1 MCYLRIHH
9 SIVIDKYFT
18 IENNRLVL
26 SDYNEDNSLFEL
38 VKNKNG
44 SYLVKSKKDNKYL
57 KYSGLGIESVT
68 LEENDYNQII
78 ETIEEEKEIEEIQ
91 NSNIPEKPNIFDKIN
106 NKDNIKNMILNISLY
121 LENGGDIN
129 VADNEGNTL
138 LMKSVYLGYYD
149 LADYILLNNADISLT
164 NNNGENALILSA
176 DYPYIINLILNNNI
190 DNLDS
195 ADNKGKT
202 ALFHACEFGNFNSV
216 RILIKSGS
224 DINKRDIFGKTI
236 LMYAVESE
244 NLELIKYL
252 IEDIEVD
259 INEKDDWGQN
269 AIFFATKINIARYL
283 IYKDIDYSEP
293 NSIGLKAYEV
303 LRYNGYNNLS
313 TYLKKLEK
321 K

>member
-1 MCYLRIHH
+1 MRIYFLIIIYIVLIFQNYLY
-9 SIVIDKYFT
+9 S
-18 IENNRLVL
+18 
-26 SDYNEDNSLFEL
+26 NSL
-38 VKNKNG
+38 
-44 SYLVKSKKDNKYL
+44 
-57 KYSGLGIESVT
+57 

-78 ETIEEEKEIEEIQ
+78 ETIEEQKEIEEIQ

-106 NKDNIKNMILNISLY
+106 NRESVRNMILNISLY

-149 LADYILLNNADISLT
+149 LADYILLNNADISLS

-202 ALFHACEFGNFNSV
+202 ALFHACEFGNLNSV
-216 RILIKSGS
+216 KLLIKSGS

>member
-1 MCYLRIHH
+1 MRIYFFIIIYIVLIFQNYLY
-9 SIVIDKYFT
+9 S
-18 IENNRLVL
+18 
-26 SDYNEDNSLFEL
+26 NSL
-38 VKNKNG
+38 
-44 SYLVKSKKDNKYL
+44 
-57 KYSGLGIESVT
+57 

-106 NKDNIKNMILNISLY
+106 NRESVRNMILNIYLY

-202 ALFHACEFGNFNSV
+202 VLFHACEFGNLNSV
-216 RILIKSGS
+216 KLLIKSGS

>member
-1 MCYLRIHH
+1 MRIYFLIIIYIVLIFQNYLY
-9 SIVIDKYFT
+9 S
-18 IENNRLVL
+18 
-26 SDYNEDNSLFEL
+26 NSL
-38 VKNKNG
+38 
-44 SYLVKSKKDNKYL
+44 
-57 KYSGLGIESVT
+57 

-78 ETIEEEKEIEEIQ
+78 ETIEEQKEIEEIQ

-106 NKDNIKNMILNISLY
+106 NRESVRNMILNISLY

-176 DYPYIINLILNNNI
+176 DYPYIINLLLNNNI

-202 ALFHACEFGNFNSV
+202 ALFHACEFGNLNSV
-216 RILIKSGS
+216 KLLIKSGS

>member
-1 MCYLRIHH
+1 MRIYFLIIIYIVLIFQNYLY
-9 SIVIDKYFT
+9 SNSLL
-18 IENNRLVL
+18 E
-26 SDYNEDNSLFEL
+26 EDN
-38 VKNKNG
+38 
-44 SYLVKSKKDNKYL
+44 
-57 KYSGLGIESVT
+57 
-68 LEENDYNQII
+68 YNQII
-78 ETIEEEKEIEEIQ
+78 ETIEEQKEIEEIQ

-106 NKDNIKNMILNISLY
+106 NIESVRNMILNISLY

-129 VADNEGNTL
+129 VADSEGNTL

-202 ALFHACEFGNFNSV
+202 ALFHACEFGNLNSV

>member
-1 MCYLRIHH
+1 MRIYFLIIIYIVLIFQNYLY
-9 SIVIDKYFT
+9 S
-18 IENNRLVL
+18 
-26 SDYNEDNSLFEL
+26 NSL
-38 VKNKNG
+38 
-44 SYLVKSKKDNKYL
+44 
-57 KYSGLGIESVT
+57 

-78 ETIEEEKEIEEIQ
+78 ETIEEQKEIEEIQ

-106 NKDNIKNMILNISLY
+106 NRESVRNMILNISLY

-164 NNNGENALILSA
+164 NNNGENTLILSA

-202 ALFHACEFGNFNSV
+202 ALFHACEFGNLNSV

>member
-1 MCYLRIHH
+1 MRIYFLIIIYIVLIFQNYLY
-9 SIVIDKYFT
+9 S
-18 IENNRLVL
+18 
-26 SDYNEDNSLFEL
+26 NSL
-38 VKNKNG
+38 
-44 SYLVKSKKDNKYL
+44 
-57 KYSGLGIESVT
+57 

-106 NKDNIKNMILNISLY
+106 NRESVRNMILNISLY
-121 LENGGDIN
+121 LEAGGDIN
-129 VADNEGNTL
+129 ITESEGNTL

-202 ALFHACEFGNFNSV
+202 ALFHACEFGNLNSV

-283 IYKDIDYSEP
+283 IYKDIDYLEP

>member
-1 MCYLRIHH
+1 MRIYFLIIIYIVLIFQNYLY
-9 SIVIDKYFT
+9 S
-18 IENNRLVL
+18 
-26 SDYNEDNSLFEL
+26 NSL
-38 VKNKNG
+38 
-44 SYLVKSKKDNKYL
+44 
-57 KYSGLGIESVT
+57 

-78 ETIEEEKEIEEIQ
+78 ETIEEQKEIEEIQ
-91 NSNIPEKPNIFDKIN
+91 NSNIPEKSNIFDKIN
-106 NKDNIKNMILNISLY
+106 NRESVRNMILNISLY

-202 ALFHACEFGNFNSV
+202 ALFHACEFGNLNSV
-216 RILIKSGS
+216 KLLIKSGS

>member
-1 MCYLRIHH
+1 MRIYFLIIIYIVLIFQNYLY
-9 SIVIDKYFT
+9 S
-18 IENNRLVL
+18 
-26 SDYNEDNSLFEL
+26 NSL
-38 VKNKNG
+38 
-44 SYLVKSKKDNKYL
+44 
-57 KYSGLGIESVT
+57 
-68 LEENDYNQII
+68 LEENDYNKII
-78 ETIEEEKEIEEIQ
+78 ETIEEKEIEEIQ

-106 NKDNIKNMILNISLY
+106 NRESVRNMILNISLY

-202 ALFHACEFGNFNSV
+202 ALFHACEFGNLNSV

>member
-1 MCYLRIHH
+1 MRIYFLIIIFIVLIFQNYLY
-9 SIVIDKYFT
+9 S
-18 IENNRLVL
+18 
-26 SDYNEDNSLFEL
+26 NSL
-38 VKNKNG
+38 
-44 SYLVKSKKDNKYL
+44 
-57 KYSGLGIESVT
+57 

-106 NKDNIKNMILNISLY
+106 NRESVRNMILNISLY

-202 ALFHACEFGNFNSV
+202 ALFHACEFGNLNSV

-283 IYKDIDYSEP
+283 IYRDIDYSEP

>member
-1 MCYLRIHH
+1 MRIYFLIIIF
-9 SIVIDKYFT
+9 IVLIFQNY
-18 IENNRLVL
+18 IY
-26 SDYNEDNSLFEL
+26 SNSL
-38 VKNKNG
+38 
-44 SYLVKSKKDNKYL
+44 
-57 KYSGLGIESVT
+57 
-68 LEENDYNQII
+68 LEENDYNEII

-106 NKDNIKNMILNISLY
+106 NRESVRNMILNISLY

-129 VADNEGNTL
+129 LADNEGNTL

-202 ALFHACEFGNFNSV
+202 ALFHACEFGNLNSV
-216 RILIKSGS
+216 KLLIKSGS

-283 IYKDIDYSEP
+283 IYRDIDYSEP

>member
-1 MCYLRIHH
+1 MRIYFLIIIYIVLIFQNYLY
-9 SIVIDKYFT
+9 S
-18 IENNRLVL
+18 
-26 SDYNEDNSLFEL
+26 NSL
-38 VKNKNG
+38 
-44 SYLVKSKKDNKYL
+44 
-57 KYSGLGIESVT
+57 

-78 ETIEEEKEIEEIQ
+78 KTIEEQKGIEEIQ

-106 NKDNIKNMILNISLY
+106 NRESVRNMILNISLY

-202 ALFHACEFGNFNSV
+202 ALFHACEFGNLNSV
-216 RILIKSGS
+216 KLLIKSGS

>member
-1 MCYLRIHH
+1 MRIYFLIIIYIVLIFQNYLY
-9 SIVIDKYFT
+9 S
-18 IENNRLVL
+18 
-26 SDYNEDNSLFEL
+26 NSL
-38 VKNKNG
+38 
-44 SYLVKSKKDNKYL
+44 
-57 KYSGLGIESVT
+57 
-68 LEENDYNQII
+68 LEENDYNKII
-78 ETIEEEKEIEEIQ
+78 ETIEEKEIEEIQ

-106 NKDNIKNMILNISLY
+106 NRESVRNMILNISLY

-202 ALFHACEFGNFNSV
+202 ALFHACEFGNLNSV
-216 RILIKSGS
+216 KLLIKSGS

>member
-1 MCYLRIHH
+1 MRIYFLIIIYIVLIFQNYLY
-9 SIVIDKYFT
+9 S
-18 IENNRLVL
+18 
-26 SDYNEDNSLFEL
+26 NSL
-38 VKNKNG
+38 
-44 SYLVKSKKDNKYL
+44 
-57 KYSGLGIESVT
+57 

-78 ETIEEEKEIEEIQ
+78 ETIEEQKEIEEIQ

-106 NKDNIKNMILNISLY
+106 NRESVRSMILNISLY

-202 ALFHACEFGNFNSV
+202 ALFHACEFGNLNSV

>member
-1 MCYLRIHH
+1 MRIYFLIIIYIVLIFQNYLY
-9 SIVIDKYFT
+9 S
-18 IENNRLVL
+18 
-26 SDYNEDNSLFEL
+26 NSL
-38 VKNKNG
+38 
-44 SYLVKSKKDNKYL
+44 
-57 KYSGLGIESVT
+57 

-106 NKDNIKNMILNISLY
+106 NRESVRNMILNISLY

-149 LADYILLNNADISLT
+149 FADYILLNNADISLT

-202 ALFHACEFGNFNSV
+202 ALFYACEFGNLNSV

>member
-1 MCYLRIHH
+1 MRIYFLIIIYIVLIFQNYL
-9 SIVIDKYFT
+9 
-18 IENNRLVL
+18 
-26 SDYNEDNSLFEL
+26 
-38 VKNKNG
+38 
-44 SYLVKSKKDNKYL
+44 
-57 KYSGLGIESVT
+57 YSNLL

-78 ETIEEEKEIEEIQ
+78 ETIEEQKEIEEIQ

-106 NKDNIKNMILNISLY
+106 NRESLRNMILNISLY
-121 LENGGDIN
+121 LENGGNIN
-129 VADNEGNTL
+129 IADNEGNTL

-202 ALFHACEFGNFNSV
+202 ALFHACEFGNLNSV

>member
-1 MCYLRIHH
+1 MRIYFLIIIYIVLIFQNYLY
-9 SIVIDKYFT
+9 S
-18 IENNRLVL
+18 
-26 SDYNEDNSLFEL
+26 NSL
-38 VKNKNG
+38 
-44 SYLVKSKKDNKYL
+44 
-57 KYSGLGIESVT
+57 

-106 NKDNIKNMILNISLY
+106 NRESVRNMILNISLY

-202 ALFHACEFGNFNSV
+202 ALFHACEFGNLNSV
-216 RILIKSGS
+216 KLLIKSGS

-283 IYKDIDYSEP
+283 IYRDIDYSEP

>member
-1 MCYLRIHH
+1 MRIYFLIIIYIVLIFQNYLY
-9 SIVIDKYFT
+9 S
-18 IENNRLVL
+18 
-26 SDYNEDNSLFEL
+26 NSL
-38 VKNKNG
+38 
-44 SYLVKSKKDNKYL
+44 
-57 KYSGLGIESVT
+57 

-78 ETIEEEKEIEEIQ
+78 ETIEEQKEIEEIQ

-106 NKDNIKNMILNISLY
+106 NRESVRNMILNISLY

-202 ALFHACEFGNFNSV
+202 ALFHACEFGNLNSV

-313 TYLKKLEK
+313 TYLRKLEK

>member
-1 MCYLRIHH
+1 MRIYFLIIIYIVLIFQNYLY
-9 SIVIDKYFT
+9 S
-18 IENNRLVL
+18 
-26 SDYNEDNSLFEL
+26 NSL
-38 VKNKNG
+38 
-44 SYLVKSKKDNKYL
+44 
-57 KYSGLGIESVT
+57 

-78 ETIEEEKEIEEIQ
+78 ETIEEQKEIEEIQ

-106 NKDNIKNMILNISLY
+106 NRESVRNMILNISLY

-129 VADNEGNTL
+129 IADNEGNTL

-202 ALFHACEFGNFNSV
+202 ALFHACEFGNLNSV

>member
-1 MCYLRIHH
+1 MRIYFLIIIYIVLIFQNYLY
-9 SIVIDKYFT
+9 S
-18 IENNRLVL
+18 
-26 SDYNEDNSLFEL
+26 NSL
-38 VKNKNG
+38 
-44 SYLVKSKKDNKYL
+44 
-57 KYSGLGIESVT
+57 

-78 ETIEEEKEIEEIQ
+78 ETIEEQKEIEEIQ

-106 NKDNIKNMILNISLY
+106 NRESVRNMILNISLY

-202 ALFHACEFGNFNSV
+202 ALFHACEVGNLNSV
-216 RILIKSGS
+216 RILIKNGS

>member
-1 MCYLRIHH
+1 MRIYFLIIIYIVLIFQNYLY
-9 SIVIDKYFT
+9 S
-18 IENNRLVL
+18 
-26 SDYNEDNSLFEL
+26 NSL
-38 VKNKNG
+38 
-44 SYLVKSKKDNKYL
+44 
-57 KYSGLGIESVT
+57 

-106 NKDNIKNMILNISLY
+106 NRESVRNMILNISLY

-202 ALFHACEFGNFNSV
+202 ALFHACEFGNLNSV

-283 IYKDIDYSEP
+283 IYKDIDYLEP

>member
-1 MCYLRIHH
+1 MRIYFLIIIYIVLIFQNYLY
-9 SIVIDKYFT
+9 S
-18 IENNRLVL
+18 
-26 SDYNEDNSLFEL
+26 NSL
-38 VKNKNG
+38 
-44 SYLVKSKKDNKYL
+44 
-57 KYSGLGIESVT
+57 

-78 ETIEEEKEIEEIQ
+78 ETIEEQKEIEEIQ

-106 NKDNIKNMILNISLY
+106 NRESVRNMILNISLY

-149 LADYILLNNADISLT
+149 LADYILTMNADISLT

-202 ALFHACEFGNFNSV
+202 ALFHACEFGNLNSV

>member
-1 MCYLRIHH
+1 MRIYFLIIIYIVLIFQNYLY
-9 SIVIDKYFT
+9 S
-18 IENNRLVL
+18 
-26 SDYNEDNSLFEL
+26 NSL
-38 VKNKNG
+38 
-44 SYLVKSKKDNKYL
+44 
-57 KYSGLGIESVT
+57 

-106 NKDNIKNMILNISLY
+106 NRESVRNMILNISLY

-202 ALFHACEFGNFNSV
+202 ALFYACEFGNLNSV

>member
-1 MCYLRIHH
+1 MRIYFLIIIYIVLIFQNYLY
-9 SIVIDKYFT
+9 S
-18 IENNRLVL
+18 
-26 SDYNEDNSLFEL
+26 NSL
-38 VKNKNG
+38 
-44 SYLVKSKKDNKYL
+44 
-57 KYSGLGIESVT
+57 

-78 ETIEEEKEIEEIQ
+78 ETIEEQKEIEEIQ
-91 NSNIPEKPNIFDKIN
+91 NSNIPEKPNVFDKIN
-106 NKDNIKNMILNISLY
+106 NRESVRNMILNISLY

-202 ALFHACEFGNFNSV
+202 ALFHACEFGNLNSV

>member
-1 MCYLRIHH
+1 MRIYFLIIIYIVLIFQNYLY
-9 SIVIDKYFT
+9 S
-18 IENNRLVL
+18 
-26 SDYNEDNSLFEL
+26 NSL
-38 VKNKNG
+38 
-44 SYLVKSKKDNKYL
+44 
-57 KYSGLGIESVT
+57 

-106 NKDNIKNMILNISLY
+106 NRESVRNMILNISLY

-129 VADNEGNTL
+129 VADSEGNTL

-202 ALFHACEFGNFNSV
+202 ALFHACEFGNLNSV

>member
-1 MCYLRIHH
+1 MRIYFLIIIY
-9 SIVIDKYFT
+9 IVLIFQNY
-18 IENNRLVL
+18 IY
-26 SDYNEDNSLFEL
+26 SNSL
-38 VKNKNG
+38 
-44 SYLVKSKKDNKYL
+44 
-57 KYSGLGIESVT
+57 
-68 LEENDYNQII
+68 LEENDYNEII
-78 ETIEEEKEIEEIQ
+78 ETIEEQKEIEEIQ

-106 NKDNIKNMILNISLY
+106 NRESVRNMILNISLY

-129 VADNEGNTL
+129 VADSEGNTL

-202 ALFHACEFGNFNSV
+202 ALFHACEFGNLNSV
-216 RILIKSGS
+216 KLLIKSGS

>member
-1 MCYLRIHH
+1 LRIYFLIIIY
-9 SIVIDKYFT
+9 IVLIFQNY
-18 IENNRLVL
+18 LY
-26 SDYNEDNSLFEL
+26 SNSL
-38 VKNKNG
+38 
-44 SYLVKSKKDNKYL
+44 
-57 KYSGLGIESVT
+57 
-68 LEENDYNQII
+68 LEENDYNEII
-78 ETIEEEKEIEEIQ
+78 ETIEEQKEIEEIQ

-106 NKDNIKNMILNISLY
+106 NRESVRNMILNISLY

-202 ALFHACEFGNFNSV
+202 ALFHACEFGNLNSV

-283 IYKDIDYSEP
+283 IYRDIDYLEP

>member
-1 MCYLRIHH
+1 MRIYFLIIIYIVLIFQNYLY
-9 SIVIDKYFT
+9 S
-18 IENNRLVL
+18 
-26 SDYNEDNSLFEL
+26 NSL
-38 VKNKNG
+38 
-44 SYLVKSKKDNKYL
+44 
-57 KYSGLGIESVT
+57 
-68 LEENDYNQII
+68 LEENDYNKII
-78 ETIEEEKEIEEIQ
+78 ETIEEKEIEEIQ

-106 NKDNIKNMILNISLY
+106 NRESVRNMILNISLY
-121 LENGGDIN
+121 FENGGDIN

-202 ALFHACEFGNFNSV
+202 ALFHACEFGNLNSV
-216 RILIKSGS
+216 KLLIKSGS

>member
-1 MCYLRIHH
+1 MRIYFLIIIYIVLIFQNYLY
-9 SIVIDKYFT
+9 S
-18 IENNRLVL
+18 
-26 SDYNEDNSLFEL
+26 NSL
-38 VKNKNG
+38 
-44 SYLVKSKKDNKYL
+44 
-57 KYSGLGIESVT
+57 

-78 ETIEEEKEIEEIQ
+78 ETIEEQKEIEEIQ

-106 NKDNIKNMILNISLY
+106 NRESVRNMILNISLY

-129 VADNEGNTL
+129 VEDNEGNTL

-202 ALFHACEFGNFNSV
+202 ALFHACEFGNLNSV

-252 IEDIEVD
+252 IEDIKVD

>member
-1 MCYLRIHH
+1 MRIYFLIIIYIVLIFQNYLY
-9 SIVIDKYFT
+9 S
-18 IENNRLVL
+18 
-26 SDYNEDNSLFEL
+26 NSL
-38 VKNKNG
+38 
-44 SYLVKSKKDNKYL
+44 
-57 KYSGLGIESVT
+57 
-68 LEENDYNQII
+68 LEENDYNKII
-78 ETIEEEKEIEEIQ
+78 ETIEEQKEIEEIQ

-106 NKDNIKNMILNISLY
+106 NRESVRNMILNISLY

>member
-1 MCYLRIHH
+1 MRIYFLIIIYIVLIFQNYLY
-9 SIVIDKYFT
+9 S
-18 IENNRLVL
+18 
-26 SDYNEDNSLFEL
+26 NSL
-38 VKNKNG
+38 
-44 SYLVKSKKDNKYL
+44 
-57 KYSGLGIESVT
+57 

-202 ALFHACEFGNFNSV
+202 ALFHACEFGNLNSV

-269 AIFFATKINIARYL
+269 SIFFATKINIARYL

>member
-1 MCYLRIHH
+1 MRIYFLIIIYIVLIFQNYLY
-9 SIVIDKYFT
+9 S
-18 IENNRLVL
+18 
-26 SDYNEDNSLFEL
+26 NSL
-38 VKNKNG
+38 
-44 SYLVKSKKDNKYL
+44 
-57 KYSGLGIESVT
+57 

-106 NKDNIKNMILNISLY
+106 NRESVRNMILNISSY

-202 ALFHACEFGNFNSV
+202 ALFHACEFGNLNSV

>member
-1 MCYLRIHH
+1 MRIYFLIIIYIVLIFQNYLY
-9 SIVIDKYFT
+9 S
-18 IENNRLVL
+18 
-26 SDYNEDNSLFEL
+26 NSL
-38 VKNKNG
+38 
-44 SYLVKSKKDNKYL
+44 
-57 KYSGLGIESVT
+57 
-68 LEENDYNQII
+68 LEENDYNEII

-106 NKDNIKNMILNISLY
+106 NRESVRNMILNISLY

-202 ALFHACEFGNFNSV
+202 ALFHACEFGNLNSV

>member
-1 MCYLRIHH
+1 MRIYFLIIIYIVLIFQNYLY
-9 SIVIDKYFT
+9 S
-18 IENNRLVL
+18 
-26 SDYNEDNSLFEL
+26 NSL
-38 VKNKNG
+38 
-44 SYLVKSKKDNKYL
+44 
-57 KYSGLGIESVT
+57 

-106 NKDNIKNMILNISLY
+106 NRESVRNMILNISLY

-202 ALFHACEFGNFNSV
+202 ALFHACKFGNLNSV
-216 RILIKSGS
+216 KLLIKSGS

>member
-1 MCYLRIHH
+1 MRIYFLIIIYIVLIFQNYLY
-9 SIVIDKYFT
+9 S
-18 IENNRLVL
+18 
-26 SDYNEDNSLFEL
+26 NSL
-38 VKNKNG
+38 
-44 SYLVKSKKDNKYL
+44 
-57 KYSGLGIESVT
+57 

-78 ETIEEEKEIEEIQ
+78 ETIEEQKEIEEIQ

-106 NKDNIKNMILNISLY
+106 NRESVRNMILNISLY

-129 VADNEGNTL
+129 VADSEGNTL

-202 ALFHACEFGNFNSV
+202 ALFHACEFGNLNSV
-216 RILIKSGS
+216 KLLIKSGS

>member
-1 MCYLRIHH
+1 MRIYFLIIIYIVLIFQNYLY
-9 SIVIDKYFT
+9 S
-18 IENNRLVL
+18 
-26 SDYNEDNSLFEL
+26 NSL
-38 VKNKNG
+38 
-44 SYLVKSKKDNKYL
+44 
-57 KYSGLGIESVT
+57 

-106 NKDNIKNMILNISLY
+106 NRESVRNMILNISLY

-202 ALFHACEFGNFNSV
+202 ALFHACEFGNLNSV

-259 INEKDDWGQN
+259 INKKDDWGQN

>member
-1 MCYLRIHH
+1 MRIYFLIIIYIVLIFQNYLY
-9 SIVIDKYFT
+9 SY
-18 IENNRLVL
+18 
-26 SDYNEDNSLFEL
+26 SL
-38 VKNKNG
+38 
-44 SYLVKSKKDNKYL
+44 
-57 KYSGLGIESVT
+57 
-68 LEENDYNQII
+68 LEENDYYQII
-78 ETIEEEKEIEEIQ
+78 ETIEEQKEIEEIQ

-106 NKDNIKNMILNISLY
+106 NRESVRNMILNISLY

-202 ALFHACEFGNFNSV
+202 ALFHACEFGNLNSV